1 MIACP
6 YCNYQNITE
15 AAAFCPH
22 CGSHIADESREFS
35 ALESE
40 RLKFWGGELRILSV
54 FFVDFTG
61 FEKLMDQKV
70 DETVIMNLRECMTEV
85 EEIIKK
91 FDGTTNRIIPDN
103 RVLGVFGAPKAHK
116 DDPLRVVRCAWQI
129 KNWWDQRK
137 DDGGFL
143 QDICVTVG
151 INTGRAFFGYIIQDY
166 PLLTVIGDTVNI
178 AARLSEICPPD
189 EILMSENT
197 YTRIAEYVDVEHV
210 GERHVK
216 GKTAV
221 VDVYLMKDLKKAPKI
236 TAAAHVPFCGRDE
249 ELNTLIEIA
258 HAAEEGKRQF
268 CIISGQMGIGK
279 TRLKEE
285 FKSYITNNTSFS
297 AIETH
302 CSVEVQSPYY
312 PFKFLLRRYFHL
324 NEFDSKKEVA
334 QKINDSVAQRGL
346 LPISA
351 RGFKH
356 LFLTDLQRLN
366 QDELRTINEEI
377 YSSIRN
383 LIKYECHNRPVI
395 LIFEEFNRADEMSKY
410 LITYLVA
417 ELKNE
422 SVMFLMVNVPKD
434 FVANIDISI
443 KEINITPL
451 SKEAARTLVTSM
463 LGDVDDKLIDFFYN
477 SAGGNPLFTIEAVR
491 NTRRTKLI
499 KKVEERWVLEKEQR
513 LSFLDD
519 LYGVVMSTI
528 DSLSPNYRLII
539 DYASVIGY
547 SFNLRILKGLF
558 KRAHLKEQ
566 LQYLTRTGYIVLSR
580 DDADPTYVFRHNL
593 LKDAAYNVLPLRKRK
608 EIHRLVGALL
618 EELYAEQLPDF
629 YENIGHHNLLC
640 EDFAKAAHYFKLA
653 GDKAKNLYAV
663 EQAQN
668 FYNTVLKIE
677 KDTEGQVGAEIVQ
690 DALLNLAD
698 IYEITLDIQKMERV
712 AQQGLQRAQMDKNSE
727 KEVHFM
733 ERYAYALFLNNNTD
747 EAEELLHRSVEKCTE
762 TMSGLLSV
770 LYSDLGLL
778 YQHKYEYEKSVL
790 QYNMSWNTTRGDDT
804 KRGEILCLY
813 NLAQLHRDLGNYE
826 QALDYLE
833 YALND
838 LISPDDIRWLTHFKY
853 SIADINY
860 QIWNIE
866 KSQKIL
872 SECFKQSDDIGNIEV
887 YIKSALD
894 LAVIHALNG
903 DQKKV
908 NEYLQFV
915 DEKVS
920 FLIRENLLAFI
931 NLKKAIVYYHQ
942 SDTKRALDFI
952 MSALKLAQKLGLR
965 IIECNCYNLLSL
977 VDTKN
982 ALEHAQHALDIAEML
997 KLAPLIATALFRI
1010 TQIFIEEHDSEKVHF
1025 YGRKALLMYDDIKFK
1040 LNNGNRKTYVRR
1052 AEYARLLEI

>member
-1 MIACP
+1 MIECP
-6 YCNYQNITE
+6 YCSYQQITE
-15 AAAFCPH
+15 EVAFCPH
-22 CGSHIADESREFS
+22 CGSRVEDESRES
-35 ALESE
+35 SMLESE
-40 RLKFWGGELRILSV
+40 RLKLWGGELRILSV
-54 FFVDFTG
+54 FFVDFIG
-61 FEKLMDQKV
+61 FEKLMDQKLDKTIIV
-70 DETVIMNLRECMTEV
+70 NLRECMTEV

-91 FDGTTNRIIPDN
+91 FDGTTNRIVPDN

-129 KNWWDQRK
+129 KNWWAQKK

-143 QDICVTVG
+143 QDVRVTVG
-151 INTGRAFFGYIIQDY
+151 INTGRAFFGYVIQDY
-166 PLLTVIGDTVNI
+166 PFLTVIGDTVNI
-178 AARLSEICPPD
+178 AARLSEICPPN

-216 GKTAV
+216 GKAAA
-221 VDVYLMKDLKKAPKI
+221 VDVYLVKNIKETPKI
-236 TAAAHVPFCGRDE
+236 TAAAHVPLCGRDE
-249 ELNTLIEIA
+249 ELDRLIEIA
-258 HAAEEGKRQF
+258 RSIEEGKRHF

-285 FKSYITNNTSFS
+285 FKSYLANNTSFNS
-297 AIETH
+297 IETH
-302 CSVEVQSPYY
+302 CSVEVPSPYY
-312 PFKFLLRRYFHL
+312 PFKFLLRHYFQL

-334 QKINDSVAQRGL
+334 RKINDAVAQRGL
-346 LPISA
+346 LPINT
-351 RGFKH
+351 RGLKH
-356 LFLTDLQRLN
+356 LVLTDLQRLS

-383 LIKYECHNRPVI
+383 LIRYECHNRPLI
-395 LIFEEFNRADEMSKY
+395 LIFEEFNKADEISKY
-410 LITYLVA
+410 LITYLVS

-422 SVMFLMVNVPKD
+422 PVMFLMVNVPKD
-434 FVANIDISI
+434 YVANIGSSI
-443 KEINITPL
+443 EEINLTPL
-451 SKEAARTLVTSM
+451 PQKAVRTLVTSI
-463 LGDVDDKLIDFFYN
+463 LGDVDDRLIDFFYN

-499 KKVEERWVLEKEQR
+499 KKVEGRWVLEKEQR

-558 KRAHLKEQ
+558 NRAHLKEQ
-566 LQYLTRTGYIVLSR
+566 LHYLTREGYIVLSK
-580 DDADPTYVFRHNL
+580 DDTDPIYVFRHNL
-593 LKDAAYNVLPLRKRK
+593 LKDAAYSVLPLRKRK
-608 EIHRLVGALL
+608 EIHRLVGTLL
-618 EELYAEQLPDF
+618 EELYAEQLSDF

-640 EDFAKAAHYFKLA
+640 ENFEKAANYFKLA

-663 EQAQN
+663 EQALN

-677 KDTEGQVGAEIVQ
+677 KDTENQVSTDVVQ
-690 DALLNLAD
+690 DVLLNLTD

-712 AQQGLQRAQMDKNSE
+712 AQQGLQSAQMGKNFE

-733 ERYAYALFLNNNTD
+733 ERYAYALFLNNNFD
-747 EAEELLHRSVEKCTE
+747 DAEELLLRGVEKCNE
-762 TMSGLLSV
+762 KMSGILSV
-770 LYSDLGLL
+770 LYSDLGVL
-778 YQHKYEYEKSVL
+778 YQNKYEYEKSIL
-790 QYNMSWNTTRGDDT
+790 QYNMSWNTTRGNAA
-804 KRGEILCLY
+804 KKGEILCLY

-826 QALDYLE
+826 QALEYLD

-838 LISPDDIRWLTHFKY
+838 LISADDIRWSTHFKY
-853 SIADINY
+853 LIADINY
-860 QIWNIE
+860 QIWNTE
-866 KSQKIL
+866 KSQKIFL
-872 SECFKQSDDIGNIEV
+872 ECFKQSDDIGNIEI
-887 YIKSALD
+887 YIRSALD

-903 DQKKV
+903 DRKKV

-931 NLKKAIVYYHQ
+931 NLKKAMVYYYQ

-952 MSALKLAQKLGLR
+952 TSALKIAQKLGLR
-965 IIECNCYNLLSL
+965 IIECNCYNLSSL
-977 VDTKN
+977 IDTKN
-982 ALEHAQHALDIAEML
+982 SIEHAQRALDSAEML
-997 KLAPLIATALFRI
+997 KLPPLIAAALFRM
-1010 TQIFIEEHDSEKVHF
+1010 TQIFIDERDSEKVHY

-1040 LNNGNRKTYVRR
+1040 LNDGNRQMYIHRP
-1052 AEYARLLEI
+1052 EYTKLLEI